1 MVDINKIKPT
11 IEKIEELYDNS
22 TDTDHKIYYSKLAL
36 IELCGWLEETI
47 DKLCSDYVNNNCSI
61 TYVDLFKKTA
71 IDSTYGFH
79 YDSHFR
85 QMLLKLVG
93 IKKLEQIEN
102 NLSTEIP
109 ILKSQL
115 GTLWSRRKVAAHTSI
130 EGVTLN
136 FFAPSILIGSYLS
149 SLSAILLRVQA
160 EINS

>member
-11 IEKIEELYDNS
+11 IEKIEELYNNS
-22 TDTDHKIYYSKLAL
+22 IDTDHKIYYSKLAL

-47 DKLCSDYVNNNCSI
+47 DNLCLDYVNQHCTAI
-61 TYVDLFKKTA
+61 YIDLFKHIV

-115 GTLWSRRKVAAHTSI
+115 GTLWSKRKVAAHTSI

-136 FFAPSILIGSYLS
+136 FFAPNILLGSYLD
-149 SLSAILLRVQA
+149 SLNRILLRFQT